1 MITCGKQLIHIGIHT
16 LSSWHRDLSAKTAN
30 LAQSQDY
37 LINFFWLF
45 TLVSSFEFARS
56 LKIWRKLCTPMLMLE
71 EKMTN
76 CPKCNRP
83 ILNGGL
89 FTSPARFTIRCP
101 WCQATLQI
109 NIQPKI
115 VTEVVKIGNGHLQ
128 TSSGP
133 MGGSSSP
140 ADLYAP
146 ASLYPGAIIDGFQKP
161 SSLER
166 EISQKVQIMG
176 KTYKFVG
183 HLYPDE

>member
-1 MITCGKQLIHIGIHT
+1 
-16 LSSWHRDLSAKTAN
+16 
-30 LAQSQDY
+30 
-37 LINFFWLF
+37 
-45 TLVSSFEFARS
+45 
-56 LKIWRKLCTPMLMLE
+56 
-71 EKMTN
+71 MTN

-115 VTEVVKIGNGHLQ
+115 VTEVMKIGNGNG
-128 TSSGP
+128 S
-133 MGGSSSP
+133 SSSP
-140 ADLYAP
+140 AELYAP
-146 ASLYPGAIIDGFQKP
+146 PNLYSAPAIGGFQKP
-161 SSLER
+161 DSPER

-176 KTYKFVG
+176 KNYKFVG